1 MRAFLKESVFG
12 ALTLSGRNKFRC
24 VTFHVTSS
32 LVCLFLLVVQ
42 FIDTSST
49 QKALLWYRYQ
59 RAVHLFCKIRM
70 TFTWTKNVEKN
81 SYYYREFPDIV
92 GNDLK
97 KEYNQPQTARRAKL
111 CAEYSQRQIARRAKL
126 YAEYNQP
133 QTARRAKLYA
143 EYNQPQIARR
153 AKLYAEYA
161 GVRVS
166 RTHICGKLDPKR
178 LFYRVVKS
186 SSSPP
191 GPCALS
197 AQPIKCPLV
206 SCCLINLRLSMAI
219 NGKFSSRS

>member
-12 ALTLSGRNKFRC
+12 ALTFSGRNKFRC

-81 SYYYREFPDIV
+81 SCYYREFPDID

-97 KEYNQPQTARRAKL
+97 KEYNQPQ
-111 CAEYSQRQIARRAKL
+111 IAHRAKL
-126 YAEYNQP
+126 YAEYNQNYTQSTTKTMRRVGLQP
-133 QTARRAKLYA
+133 TADSTPCKTMRR
-143 EYNQPQIARR
+143 
-153 AKLYAEYA
+153 
-161 GVRVS
+161 V
-166 RTHICGKLDPKR
+166 
-178 LFYRVVKS
+178 
-186 SSSPP
+186 
-191 GPCALS
+191 
-197 AQPIKCPLV
+197 
-206 SCCLINLRLSMAI
+206 
-219 NGKFSSRS
+219 